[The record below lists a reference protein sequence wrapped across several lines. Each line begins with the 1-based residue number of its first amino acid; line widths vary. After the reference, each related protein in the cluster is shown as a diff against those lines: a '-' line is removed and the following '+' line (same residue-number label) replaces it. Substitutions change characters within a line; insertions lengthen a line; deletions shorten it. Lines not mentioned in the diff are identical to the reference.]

1 MHFRFNEEQLELGR
15 AARRFLEVEST
26 TDKLRAAFGS
36 DELYDAELYKRI
48 AEELGWLALLIPEEY
63 DGLGLTA
70 VDLMPILEEMGRSL
84 YRGPFFSTV
93 CLGVN
98 ALLLGGSAAQKEEI
112 LPLVA
117 AGEETLTLAYS
128 EPHGRHEI
136 DAIETHFEERGDE
149 FVLHGVKRYVLDGV
163 SADRVIV
170 AARSKG
176 SVGEE
181 GIRLFVV
188 PGDAEGLTRKRLPT
202 LDISRNEAELI
213 FEGVRVG
220 RDAVVGADLDG
231 AALLESILDRARA
244 ALAVEQVGG
253 AERCLD
259 MAVAYSLER
268 KQFGRPIGSFQAI
281 KHKAADMLWK
291 VESAR
296 SIAYAANVAAASD
309 DGLLLLELASSAKAY
324 ASDAYFFCASENIQI
339 HGGVG
344 FTWEYDPH
352 FYFKRAKASEE
363 LLGHADFHR
372 ERVARAM
379 GL

>member
-15 AARRFLEVEST
+15 AARRFLEIEST
-26 TDKLRAAFGS
+26 TDKLRASFGS
-36 DELYDAELYKRI
+36 DELYDAGLYQRI

-63 DGLGLTA
+63 DGIGLGA

-98 ALLLGGSAAQKEEI
+98 ALLLGGSEAQKEEL
-112 LPLVA
+112 LPRIA
-117 AGEETLTLAYS
+117 SGEETLTLAYT
-128 EPHGRHEI
+128 EPHGRHGVE
-136 DAIETHFEERGDE
+136 AIETRFEERGGE
-149 FVLHGVKRYVLDGV
+149 FILHGAKRYVLDGM

-170 AARSKG
+170 AARASG
-176 SVGEE
+176 SVGDE
-181 GIRLFVV
+181 GVRLFLVR
-188 PGDAEGLTRKRLPT
+188 GDAEGLKRTRLPT
-202 LDISRNEAELI
+202 LDISRNEAELV
-213 FEGVRVG
+213 FEGVKVG
-220 RDAVVGADLDG
+220 REGILGEELEGSV
-231 AALLESILDRARA
+231 LLEAILDRARA
-244 ALAVEQVGG
+244 ALAVDQVGG

-268 KQFGRPIGSFQAI
+268 KQFGRPIGSFQAV

-296 SIAYAANVAAASD
+296 SIAYAANVAAASND
-309 DGLLLLELASSAKAY
+309 TLLLRELASSAKAY

-363 LLGHADFHR
+363 LFGHADFHR

>member
-15 AARRFLEVEST
+15 AARRFLEIEST
-26 TDKLRAAFGS
+26 TDSLRASFKGDA
-36 DELYDAELYKRI
+36 LYDAELYKRI
-48 AEELGWLALLIPEEY
+48 AEELGWLALLVPEEY
-63 DGLGLTA
+63 DGIGLTP

-93 CLGVN
+93 CLGIN
-98 ALLLGGSAAQKEEI
+98 ALLLGGSEAQKEEL
-112 LPLVA
+112 LPLLA
-117 AGEETLTLAYS
+117 SGEETITLAYS
-128 EPHGRHEI
+128 ERHGRHEI
-136 DAIETHFEERGDE
+136 EAIETQFEERNGE
-149 FVLHGVKRYVLDGV
+149 FILSGAKRYVLDGM

-170 AARSKG
+170 AARAAG
-176 SVGEE
+176 SVGDE
-181 GIRLFVV
+181 GIRLFLVA
-188 PGDAEGLTRKRLPT
+188 GDAEGMRRDRLPT
-202 LDISRNEAELI
+202 VDISRNEAEIVL
-213 FEGVRVG
+213 ESVKVG
-220 RDAVVGADLDG
+220 RDAIIGEELDG

-244 ALAVEQVGG
+244 ALAVEQVGA

-309 DGLLLLELASSAKAY
+309 DAALLRELASSAKAY
-324 ASDAYFFCASENIQI
+324 ASDALFFCASENIQI

>member
-15 AARRFLEVEST
+15 AARRFLEIEST
-26 TDKLRAAFGS
+26 TDKLRASIGS
-36 DELYDAELYKRI
+36 DELYDAGLYQRI

-63 DGLGLTA
+63 DGIGLGA

-98 ALLLGGSAAQKEEI
+98 ALLLGGSEAQKEEL
-112 LPLVA
+112 LPRIA
-117 AGEETLTLAYS
+117 SGEETLTLAYT
-128 EPHGRHEI
+128 EPHGRHGVE
-136 DAIETHFEERGDE
+136 AIETRFEERGEE
-149 FVLHGVKRYVLDGV
+149 FILHGVKRYVLDGM

-170 AARSKG
+170 AARASG
-176 SVGEE
+176 SVGDE
-181 GIRLFVV
+181 GVRLFLVR
-188 PGDAEGLTRKRLPT
+188 GDAEGLKRTRLPT
-202 LDISRNEAELI
+202 LDISRNEAELV
-213 FEGVRVG
+213 FEGVKVG
-220 RDAVVGADLDG
+220 REAILGEELEGSV
-231 AALLESILDRARA
+231 LLEAILDRARA
-244 ALAVEQVGG
+244 ALAVDQVGG

-268 KQFGRPIGSFQAI
+268 KQFGRPIGSFQAV

-296 SIAYAANVAAASD
+296 SIAYAANVAAASND
-309 DGLLLLELASSAKAY
+309 TLLLRELASSAKAY

-363 LLGHADFHR
+363 LFGHADFHR